1 MVSNASVIA
10 KSPSSL
16 TPTMTCAG
24 PHHAL
29 HESMCVV
36 NEVGLGFLSY
46 VKALDLL
53 SQHFSQK
60 SDEVVARCLKRAFA
74 LG

>member
-1 MVSNASVIA
+1 
-10 KSPSSL
+10 
-16 TPTMTCAG
+16 MTSAG

-29 HESMCVV
+29 HERMGVV

-74 LG
+74 LR